1 MCNKRAEQK
10 CLLPN
15 TTHLLNSNGS
25 SNQLLCS
32 SVTPFNASQHIQKSS
47 LMNRWVFYQCTC
59 KVCLG
64 ERDRITVDP
73 LSDEWK
79 ITSWSWNG
87 ARWEEGRRRHVYT
100 CTCSK
105 ARKEWPAKGKE
116 RPLITADRSQ
126 QKSQQPEHRGDRSRE
141 KRVRLLRKK
150 KVLYGTIQQVFCH
163 ALTWIRWHSAT
174 RGQQWL
180 CDYILV
186 SFLMLF
192 VWI

>member
-1 MCNKRAEQK
+1 MCNKRTEQK

-126 QKSQQPEHRGDRSRE
+126 QKSQQPVSDARWR
-141 KRVRLLRKK
+141 RLWNDPVYSGR
-150 KVLYGTIQQVFCH
+150 VLYHSGSVKSHRLMTPGSTNRRH
-163 ALTWIRWHSAT
+163 ACSSYTSSGHSLHLS
-174 RGQQWL
+174 QCKL
-180 CDYILV
+180 YI
-186 SFLMLF
+186 
-192 VWI
+192 